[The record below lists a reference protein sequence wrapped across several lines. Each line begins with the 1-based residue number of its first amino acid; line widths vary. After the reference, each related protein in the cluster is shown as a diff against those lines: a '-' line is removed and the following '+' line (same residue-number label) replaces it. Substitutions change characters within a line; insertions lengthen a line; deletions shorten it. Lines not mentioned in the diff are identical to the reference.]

1 MVSSRICLQCGR
13 PRFDLWVG
21 KILWRRKWQPTS
33 VLSGESPWTE
43 EPGGLQ
49 STGVA
54 QSQTRLKLLT
64 HRVRAATSFVFTQ
77 ANQGCMVLALLTP
90 QLFPQEWST
99 AETNGGEFI

>member
-1 MVSSRICLQCGR
+1 MATHFI
-13 PRFDLWVG
+13 
-21 KILWRRKWQPTS
+21 ILAWEIS
-33 VLSGESPWTE
+33 WTE
-43 EPGGLQ
+43 EPGRLQ

-54 QSQTRLKLLT
+54 KSQTRLKLLT